1 MKDYESAA
9 WKLDTLRV
17 GIGATTTRDQHKRK
31 PCTAYPA
38 GVATSPLA
46 YHYTMLNLFKP
57 KIEFLTHP
65 KNHGLIPEPYP
76 AIQHLPS
83 WYKKLPHREGH
94 KGIHTGTVKR
104 CAPFLDAMG
113 LGYIIPLAGDIE
125 IVMSDEGATVNTES
139 EFWDKIIGTH
149 SDFQLGPDHPSR
161 PSPTLKFSNFWAMKV
176 PVGWSVLFIPPLN
189 RPDPRFECF
198 SGVVECDKYFNF
210 VNFPFAMKDLS
221 FSGIIPQG
229 TPMVQ
234 AIPFKR
240 TGTQTK
246 FRCGV
251 LSAEQTTQIEN
262 TIKQLKGHESHYRD
276 NLWDKKTKCPYS

>member
-1 MKDYESAA
+1 MFNF
-9 WKLDTLRV
+9 T
-17 GIGATTTRDQHKRK
+17 K
-31 PCTAYPA
+31 PT
-38 GVATSPLA
+38 
-46 YHYTMLNLFKP
+46 
-57 KIEFLTHP
+57 IEFRTHP
-65 KNHGLIPEPYP
+65 KNYDLIPEPYP

-83 WYKKLPHREGH
+83 WYKKLPHREGS

-113 LGYIIPLAGDIE
+113 LGYIIPLAGDVE
-125 IVMSDEGATVNTES
+125 IVMSKEGATVNWQT

-149 SDFQLGPDHPSR
+149 SDFQLGPDHPSK

-198 SGVVECDKYFNF
+198 SGVVECDKYYNY
-210 VNFPFAMKDLS
+210 VNFPFAMKDLN

-240 TGTQTK
+240 SGTQTK
-246 FRCGV
+246 YRCGV
-251 LSAEQTTQIEN
+251 LSADQLAQVEN
-262 TIKQLKGHESHYRD
+262 TINRIKGHESHYRD
-276 NLWDKKTKCPYS
+276 NVWNKEMETKCPHS